1 MIISSIWIFIP
12 FLQSEQTSSPT
23 TLTYLSNQNLYLGSH
38 TGDSQLLQVSS
49 SPVSTLEVPSISI
62 PPEIPTCSSGS
73 LSETSPR
80 KGKEK
85 VLLQNTDMDVDD
97 YIGGNFSKGRVVE
110 AMGSFITV
118 LDSYKNIA
126 PIMDAIL
133 VDTDGTDEVT
143 PFSFFF
149 SFLAMAYFIQQMQIV
164 TCSGGANTG
173 SVNVVRNG
181 AVFEELAFV
190 QGITGITNIWGVRS
204 RYNIE

>member
-1 MIISSIWIFIP
+1 MISSVWFLIS

-38 TGDSQLLQVSS
+38 TGDSQLLQISS
-49 SPVSTLEVPSISI
+49 SPVSTQEVPAISI
-62 PPEIPTCSSGS
+62 PPEIRTCSSGS
-73 LSETSPR
+73 LSATSPR
-80 KGKEK
+80 KGKGK
-85 VLLQNTDMDVDD
+85 DLLQTNDMDVDD
-97 YIGGNFSKGRVVE
+97 PLGGNFSKGRVVE

-126 PIMDAIL
+126 PITDAIL
-133 VDTDGTDEVT
+133 VDTDGTDEVI
-143 PFSFFF
+143 PSFFF
-149 SFLAMAYFIQQMQIV
+149 FFFLSMTYFIQQTQIV

-190 QGITGITNIWGVRS
+190 QGITDVTNIWGVRS
-204 RYNIE
+204 KYNNE